1 MWKYETK
8 EETRYELGVSV
19 DVDMSPPIFSHRME
33 GDVRIVV
40 DACVWCGCT
49 RSIERCVWM
58 DHRSSMR
65 QMQWAGLQIEI
76 VDRCGIEE
84 SGRWDDRPT
93 YNMTVAVVDIVTH
106 KKNRATYTNKHPSI
120 GIAITPGWYGT
131 SLYQRSLPLLCLRRV
146 APSCN
151 INKHTYQ
158 NIKQK
163 KSHRPTHCKRP
174 RPLSVFETDWNLPLF
189 NITYPTA
196 ASAVVSVEK
205 KRYGVRSVDIERTFV
220 I

>member
-1 MWKYETK
+1 M
-8 EETRYELGVSV
+8 LACGV
-19 DVDMSPPIFSHRME
+19 DVPDRSR
-33 GDVRIVV
+33 DV
-40 DACVWCGCT
+40 CGWT
-49 RSIERCVWM
+49 IDRE
-58 DHRSSMR
+58 SSMR

-196 ASAVVSVEK
+196 SNNVCECWEEGIWCEK
-205 KRYGVRSVDIERTFV
+205 YCSHQKKFV